1 VWRWQ
6 MAVPSLVNTHFT
18 IANDH
23 KLVIM
28 VASSVAAND
37 IMKKNRLSFTQ
48 LLQPYGAEF
57 YKMPGM
63 QGTHADAAHIVPS

>member
-1 VWRWQ
+1 

-28 VASSVAAND
+28 VAASVAAND

-57 YKMPGM
+57 YKLPGM
-63 QGTHADAAHIVPS
+63 QGIVRAHLSFRVVTACQS